1 MKYIILALTLASFLF
16 IAPGVYA
23 VSVDVNTADA
33 DTIADALI
41 GVGIVTASS
50 IVDYRTQN
58 GRYESAKELMK
69 VKGMPEKTMKEIA
82 ADVLL
87 N

>member
-1 MKYIILALTLASFLF
+1 MKYTILALTLASSLF

-33 DTIADALI
+33 ETIADALI

-58 GRYESAKELMK
+58 GPFESAQELMK
-69 VKGMPEKTMKEIA
+69 VKGIGEKTMKEIE

>member
-41 GVGIVTASS
+41 GVGIVMASS

-58 GRYESAKELMK
+58 GPFESA
-69 VKGMPEKTMKEIA
+69 
-82 ADVLL
+82 
-87 N
+87 